1 MMTANIVY
9 GVVHVLAFLVAHAQC
24 ETNEER
30 ISRLETTV
38 ELLTT
43 KTIGDLKSENE
54 RLSLSYEKIASE
66 NEFLKSRVEELE
78 HKLMFEDRVKSFPS
92 SGPELK
98 LQEKRKFCF
107 SSMDYLVRKRACGS
121 QIYLLFN

>member
-1 MMTANIVY
+1 MWDQRGTYQSPGN
-9 GVVHVLAFLVAHAQC
+9 
-24 ETNEER
+24 N
-30 ISRLETTV
+30 SW
-38 ELLTT
+38 TT
-43 KTIGDLKSENE
+43 KTIVDLKSENE

-78 HKLMFEDRVKSFPS
+78 HKLTFEDREKSFSS

-107 SSMDYLVRKRACGS
+107 SGMYCLVRKLACGP
-121 QIYLLFN
+121 QNNILFN